1 MFDKDKNM
9 RIMVAFSRKNKII
22 YLSNALSNPGAM
34 MIKALHAIV
43 AYWTVWTPRGPV
55 NHAGIAIL
63 HFHKHPINHYFLYTG
78 ELQPP
83 RRAPRQCIPIRELF
97 LRWVCCARHNPR
109 ILGWS
114 NQEQHKHL
122 QTYTEENQCS
132 VLSWVH
138 TPRCSLISTS
148 RNQHTEL
155 T

>member
-1 MFDKDKNM
+1 M
-9 RIMVAFSRKNKII
+9 RISVAFSRKINII

-34 MIKALHAIV
+34 MVEALHTIV
-43 AYWTVWTPRGPV
+43 AYWTVWTPWRPV
-55 NHAGIAIL
+55 YHAGIAIL
-63 HFHKHPINHYFLYTG
+63 HFHNHTINHHFLDTRK
-78 ELQPP
+78 LQPP

-97 LRWVCCARHNPR
+97 LRWVRRARHDPR

-122 QTYTEENQCS
+122 KTYTEENQCS

-138 TPRCSLISTS
+138 IPKRSLISTS
-148 RNQHTEL
+148 RNRHTEL